1 MLPRT
6 QLVSNLSP
14 DRHAE
19 KKVAEIA
26 FGDQTPES
34 RVGSKPVTHGRN
46 ERAGVAGPESV
57 RGQPDELPMRRRK
70 GFAQRAH

>member
-26 FGDQTPES
+26 FGDQKPES

-46 ERAGVAGPESV
+46 
-57 RGQPDELPMRRRK
+57 
-70 GFAQRAH
+70 